1 MPWTLYRSTD
11 ASAPTLTGTVGS
23 LVALLD
29 AILVNGYGS
38 QPAAGWSKAFTGTN
52 KAAYRN
58 GAAARARH
66 YLRVDDSGA
75 GGGGAKEAQVRA
87 YEAMTDVDT
96 GTDPYPNLAQ
106 VSGSGLYVR
115 KSNTADA
122 TARVWVAVA
131 DDRTFILY
139 IYTGDTASIALGLY
153 FGEFISFN
161 PADSFQSILI
171 ARTTAN
177 QGGYNGEWVGA
188 HAGFT
193 TLAGHY
199 IARTISGVTKAIAA
213 GKMTSVFTAANYGIG
228 GNLSFPNPC
237 DGGLYVSRYFLVAG
251 AEVGNHVRGYLRGLW
266 MPLHPAGT
274 FQENFII
281 TGTGELAGKTFYIV
295 STLTS
300 QNSGGGGPVA
310 LEISNTVGAS

>member
-1 MPWTLYRSTD
+1 MPWTFYRSID
-11 ASAPTLTGTVGS
+11 PSAPTLSGTVGS
-23 LVALLD
+23 LLGLLD
-29 AILVNGYGS
+29 AILVNGYGT
-38 QPAAGWSKAFTGTN
+38 QPAAGWTKEFTGTN

-58 GAAARARH
+58 GSAARARH
-66 YLRVDDSGA
+66 FLRVDDSASGT
-75 GGGGAKEAQVRA
+75 GGALEARVRA

-96 GTDPYPNLAQ
+96 GTEPYPTTAQ
-106 VSGSGLYVR
+106 FGSNGLYVR
-115 KSNTADA
+115 KSVSADA
-122 TARVWVAVA
+122 TARTWVALA
-131 DDRTFILY
+131 DDRTLLLY
-139 IYTGDTASIALGLY
+139 VYTGDTANVALGLY

-161 PADSFQSILI
+161 PADAFQSILI

-177 QGGYNGEWVGA
+177 QGGYNGEWVAA

-199 IARTISGVTKAIAA
+199 IARALSGITKSVPA
-213 GKMTSVFTAANYGIG
+213 GKMTSVFTSASYGIS
-228 GNLSFPNPC
+228 GNISFPNPC
-237 DGGLYVSRYFLVAG
+237 DGGLYLSRYFLVAG

-266 MPLHPAGT
+266 MPLHPTGT
-274 FQENFII
+274 FTENFII
-281 TGTGELAGKTFYIV
+281 TGTGELAGKTLFLV